1 MAFLDNSGDIILDAV
16 LTDVGR
22 MRLARGD
29 GSFQITAF
37 ALGDDEID
45 YSLYNANHPSGSA
58 YYDLSIKQTPI
69 LESFTNNAS
78 FMKSKLMSINRFDL
92 FYLPVLKLNQ
102 LIKGTAKHSSGV
114 YVVPV
119 DSATSTNA
127 SLQNATGI
135 LNGFNPSIGENYIRI
150 DQGIDNSAQPPTI
163 ELQPSL
169 RETQY
174 AVRMYNDLGS
184 IYSPSANGGQGLAR
198 PSSIDDDGIATYFF
212 SLTANNTFVQIN
224 RDVTTTSAN
233 QVIAGSR
240 GTILSFKVAASENLR
255 SSYSLFT
262 ELGGSGL
269 TVNGVSSLRYVD
281 TFIEIE
287 GVTTGYK
294 IEIPIRYIKA

>member
-22 MRLARGD
+22 MRLAKGD

-102 LIKGTAKHSSGV
+102 LVKGAAKHSSNV
-114 YVVPV
+114 FIVTV
-119 DSATSTNA
+119 DNATSTNA
-127 SLQNATGI
+127 SLQNVNGI
-135 LNGFNPSIGENYIRI
+135 LNGFNPSIGENYVRI

-163 ELQPSL
+163 ELSPAL
-169 RETQY
+169 KETQY
-174 AVRMYNDLGS
+174 AIRMHNDLGS

-198 PSSIDDDGIATYFF
+198 ASSIDDDGFATY
-212 SLTANNTFVQIN
+212 LK
-224 RDVTTTSAN
+224 D
-233 QVIAGSR
+233 
-240 GTILSFKVAASENLR
+240 
-255 SSYSLFT
+255 YYLF
-262 ELGGSGL
+262 L
-269 TVNGVSSLRYVD
+269 
-281 TFIEIE
+281 
-287 GVTTGYK
+287 
-294 IEIPIRYIKA
+294 

>member
-78 FMKSKLMSINRFDL
+78 FMKSKLMSINKFDL
-92 FYLPVLKLNQ
+92 FYLPVMKLNQ
-102 LIKGTAKHSSGV
+102 LLKGTAKHSSGV
-114 YVVPV
+114 FVVAV
-119 DSATSTNA
+119 DSATSV
-127 SLQNATGI
+127 SLQSVDGV
-135 LNGFNPSIGENYIRI
+135 LNGFRPSLSENYVRI

-163 ELQPSL
+163 ELNTAL
-169 RETQY
+169 KETQY
-174 AVRMYNDLGS
+174 IIRMHNELGYV
-184 IYSPSANGGQGLAR
+184 YSPTGDGGVAN

-212 SLTANNTFVQIN
+212 SLTANNTFVQMN
-224 RDVTTTSAN
+224 TTLTTTANN

-269 TVNGVSSLRYVD
+269 TIGTVSSLRYID
-281 TFIEIE
+281 TYVEVE

-294 IEIPIRYIKA
+294 IEIPIRYVKS

>member
-58 YYDLSIKQTPI
+58 YYDLAIKQTPI
-69 LESFTNNAS
+69 LESFTNNSS
-78 FMKSKLMSINRFDL
+78 FLKSKLMSINRFDL
-92 FYLPVLKLNQ
+92 FYLPVIKLNQ
-102 LIKGTAKHSSGV
+102 LIKGAAKHSSDV
-114 YVVPV
+114 FVVTV
-119 DSATSTNA
+119 DNATSTNA
-127 SLQNATGI
+127 SLQNTTGI
-135 LNGFNPSIGENYIRI
+135 LNGFNPSIGENFIRI

-163 ELQPSL
+163 ELQPAL

-174 AVRMYNDLGS
+174 AIRIHNDLGS
-184 IYSPSANGGQGLAR
+184 IYSPSGNGGQGRAR
-198 PSSIDDDGIATYFF
+198 ASSVDDDGIATYFF
-212 SLTANNTFVQIN
+212 SLTANNTFVTVN
-224 RDVTTTSAN
+224 SDTTTTSTN

-240 GTILSFKVAASENLR
+240 GTILQFKVAASENLR
-255 SSYSLFT
+255 SSTALFT
-262 ELGGSGL
+262 ELGGTGL
-269 TVNGVSSLRYVD
+269 TVNGVSNLKYIDS
-281 TFIEIE
+281 FIEIE

>member
-102 LIKGTAKHSSGV
+102 LKTSTAKHSSGV
-114 YVVPV
+114 FIVTV
-119 DSATSTNA
+119 DNTTSTNA

-135 LNGFNPSIGENYIRI
+135 FRFTKL
-150 DQGIDNSAQPPTI
+150 
-163 ELQPSL
+163 
-169 RETQY
+169 
-174 AVRMYNDLGS
+174 
-184 IYSPSANGGQGLAR
+184 
-198 PSSIDDDGIATYFF
+198 
-212 SLTANNTFVQIN
+212 LTASPLHFP
-224 RDVTTTSAN
+224 
-233 QVIAGSR
+233 R
-240 GTILSFKVAASENLR
+240 GNSTKYL
-255 SSYSLFT
+255 
-262 ELGGSGL
+262 
-269 TVNGVSSLRYVD
+269 
-281 TFIEIE
+281 
-287 GVTTGYK
+287 
-294 IEIPIRYIKA
+294 

>member
-22 MRLARGD
+22 MRLAKGD

-102 LIKGTAKHSSGV
+102 LVKGAAKHSSNV
-114 YVVPV
+114 FIVTV
-119 DSATSTNA
+119 DNATSTNA
-127 SLQNATGI
+127 SLQNVNGI
-135 LNGFNPSIGENYIRI
+135 LNGFNPSIGENYVRI

-163 ELQPSL
+163 ELSPAL
-169 RETQY
+169 KETQY
-174 AVRMYNDLGS
+174 AIRMHNDLGS

-198 PSSIDDDGIATYFF
+198 ASSIDDDGIATYFF
-212 SLTANNTFVQIN
+212 SLTANNTFVGVN
-224 RDVTTTSAN
+224 SDTSTTSTN

-240 GTILSFKVAASENLR
+240 GTSLRFKIAASENLR

-262 ELGGSGL
+262 EIGGSGL
-269 TVNGVSSLRYVD
+269 TVQGVTSLRYID

-294 IEIPIRYIKA
+294 IEIPVRYIKA

>member
-22 MRLARGD
+22 MRLAKGD

-58 YYDLSIKQTPI
+58 YYDLAIKQTPI
-69 LESFTNNAS
+69 LESFTNNSS
-78 FMKSKLMSINRFDL
+78 FLKSKLMSINRFDL
-92 FYLPVLKLNQ
+92 FYLPVMKLNE
-102 LIKGTAKHSSGV
+102 LINGTAKHTSGV
-114 YVVPV
+114 FVVTV
-119 DSATSTNA
+119 DNTTSTNS
-127 SLQNATGI
+127 SLQNVTGI
-135 LNGFNPSIGENYIRI
+135 LNGFNPGIGENYIRI

-163 ELQPSL
+163 ELQPAL

-174 AVRMYNDLGS
+174 AVRIHNDLGS
-184 IYSPSANGGQGLAR
+184 IYSPSGNGGQGRAR
-198 PSSIDDDGIATYFF
+198 ASSVDDDGIATYFF
-212 SLTANNTFVQIN
+212 SLTANNTFVTVN
-224 RDVTTTSAN
+224 SDTTTTSTN

-240 GTILSFKVAASENLR
+240 GSIVQFKIAASENLR
-255 SSYSLFT
+255 SSTALFT

-269 TVNGVSSLRYVD
+269 TVNGVTNLRYID
-281 TFIEIE
+281 TFVEIE
-287 GVTTGYK
+287 GITTGYK

>member
-22 MRLARGD
+22 MRLAKGD

-102 LIKGTAKHSSGV
+102 LVKGAAKHSSNV
-114 YVVPV
+114 FIVTV
-119 DSATSTNA
+119 DNATSTNA
-127 SLQNATGI
+127 SLQNVNGI
-135 LNGFNPSIGENYIRI
+135 LNGFNPSIGENYVRI

-163 ELQPSL
+163 ELPPAL
-169 RETQY
+169 KETQY
-174 AVRMYNDLGS
+174 AIRMHNDLGS

-198 PSSIDDDGIATYFF
+198 ASSIDDDGIATYFF
-212 SLTANNTFVQIN
+212 SLTANNTFVGVN
-224 RDVTTTSAN
+224 SDTSTTSTN

-240 GTILSFKVAASENLR
+240 GTSLRFKIAASENLR

-262 ELGGSGL
+262 EIGGSGL
-269 TVNGVSSLRYVD
+269 TVEGVTSLRYID

-294 IEIPIRYIKA
+294 IEIPVRYIKA

>member
-58 YYDLSIKQTPI
+58 YYDLAIKQTPI
-69 LESFTNNAS
+69 LESFTNNSS
-78 FMKSKLMSINRFDL
+78 FLKSKLMSINRFDL
-92 FYLPVLKLNQ
+92 FYLPVIKLNQ
-102 LIKGTAKHSSGV
+102 LIKGAAKHSSDV
-114 YVVPV
+114 FIVTV
-119 DSATSTNA
+119 DNTTSTNA
-127 SLQNATGI
+127 SLQNTTGI
-135 LNGFNPSIGENYIRI
+135 LNGFNPSIGENFIRI

-163 ELQPSL
+163 ELQPAL

-174 AVRMYNDLGS
+174 AIRIHNDLGS
-184 IYSPSANGGQGLAR
+184 IYSPSGNGGQGRAR
-198 PSSIDDDGIATYFF
+198 ASSVDDDGIATYFF
-212 SLTANNTFVQIN
+212 SLTANNTFVTVN
-224 RDVTTTSAN
+224 SDTTTTSTN

-240 GTILSFKVAASENLR
+240 GTILQFKVAASENLR
-255 SSYSLFT
+255 SSTALFT
-262 ELGGSGL
+262 ELGGTGL
-269 TVNGVSSLRYVD
+269 TVNGVSNLKYIDS
-281 TFIEIE
+281 FIEIE

>member
-69 LESFTNNAS
+69 LESFTNNSS
-78 FMKSKLMSINRFDL
+78 FLKSKLMSINRFDL

-102 LIKGTAKHSSGV
+102 LIKGASKHSSDV
-114 YVVPV
+114 FIVTV
-119 DSATSTNA
+119 DNTTSTNA
-127 SLQNATGI
+127 SLQNTTGI
-135 LNGFNPSIGENYIRI
+135 LNGFNPSIGENFIRI

-163 ELQPSL
+163 ELQPAL

-174 AVRMYNDLGS
+174 AIRIHNDLGS
-184 IYSPSANGGQGLAR
+184 IYSPSGNGGQGRAR
-198 PSSIDDDGIATYFF
+198 ASSVDDDGIATYFF
-212 SLTANNTFVQIN
+212 SLTANNTFVTVN
-224 RDVTTTSAN
+224 SDTTTTSTN

-240 GTILSFKVAASENLR
+240 GTILQFKVAASENLR
-255 SSYSLFT
+255 SSTALFT
-262 ELGGSGL
+262 ELGGTGL
-269 TVNGVSSLRYVD
+269 TVNGVSNLKYIDS
-281 TFIEIE
+281 FIEIE

>member
-22 MRLARGD
+22 MRLAKGD

-37 ALGDDEID
+37 ALADDEID

>member
-58 YYDLSIKQTPI
+58 YYDLAIKQTPI
-69 LESFTNNAS
+69 LESFTNNSS
-78 FMKSKLMSINRFDL
+78 FLKSKLMSINRFDL
-92 FYLPVLKLNQ
+92 FYLPVIKLNQ
-102 LIKGTAKHSSGV
+102 LIKGAAKHSSDV
-114 YVVPV
+114 FVVTV
-119 DSATSTNA
+119 DNTTSTNA
-127 SLQNATGI
+127 SLQNTTGI
-135 LNGFNPSIGENYIRI
+135 LNGFNPSIGENFIRI

-163 ELQPSL
+163 ELQPAL

-174 AVRMYNDLGS
+174 AIRIHNDLGS
-184 IYSPSANGGQGLAR
+184 IYSPSGNGGQGRAR
-198 PSSIDDDGIATYFF
+198 ASSVDDDGIATYFF
-212 SLTANNTFVQIN
+212 SLTANNTFVTVN
-224 RDVTTTSAN
+224 SDTTTTSTN

-240 GTILSFKVAASENLR
+240 GTILQFKVAASENLR
-255 SSYSLFT
+255 SSTALFT
-262 ELGGSGL
+262 ELGGTGL
-269 TVNGVSSLRYVD
+269 TVNGVSNLKYIDS
-281 TFIEIE
+281 FIEIE

>member
-22 MRLARGD
+22 MRLAKGD

-37 ALGDDEID
+37 ALADDEID

-78 FMKSKLMSINRFDL
+78 FMKSKLMSINKFDL

-102 LIKGTAKHSSGV
+102 LLRGSAKHSSGV
-114 YVVPV
+114 FIVSV
-119 DSATSTNA
+119 DNATST
-127 SLQNATGI
+127 SLQSVDGV
-135 LNGFNPSIGENYIRI
+135 LNGFRPSLSENFIRI

-163 ELQPSL
+163 ELNTAL
-169 RETQY
+169 KETQY
-174 AVRMYNDLGS
+174 IIRMHNDLGYV
-184 IYSPSANGGQGLAR
+184 YSPSAQGGQGVAS
-198 PSSIDDDGIATYFF
+198 PSSVDDDGIATYFF
-212 SLTANNTFVQIN
+212 SLTANNTFVMMNQ
-224 RDVTTTSAN
+224 DLTTTSAN

-240 GTILSFKVAASENLR
+240 GTILQFKIAASENLR

-269 TVNGVSSLRYVD
+269 TVGAVSSLRYID
-281 TFIEIE
+281 TYVEIE

-294 IEIPIRYIKA
+294 IEIPIRYVKS

>member
-22 MRLARGD
+22 MRLAKGD

-102 LIKGTAKHSSGV
+102 LKNSTAKHSSGV
-114 YVVPV
+114 FVVTV
-119 DSATSTNA
+119 DNATSTNA
-127 SLQNATGI
+127 SLQNASGI
-135 LNGFNPSIGENYIRI
+135 MNGFNPAIAENYIRI
-150 DQGIDNSAQPPTI
+150 DQGIDNSAQPPSI
-163 ELQPSL
+163 ELPPAL

-174 AVRMYNDLGS
+174 SVKMHNDLGS
-184 IYSPSANGGQGLAR
+184 IYSPSANGGQGIAR

-212 SLTANNTFVQIN
+212 SLTANNTFVVTN
-224 RDVTTTSAN
+224 TDTTTNSN
-233 QVIAGSR
+233 VQVIAGSR
-240 GTILSFKVAASENLR
+240 GTILSFKIAASENLR

-262 ELGGSGL
+262 EIGGSGL
-269 TVNGVSSLRYVD
+269 TVNTVSSLRYID
-281 TFIEIE
+281 TFIEVE

>member
-45 YSLYNANHPSGSA
+45 YSLYNPNHPSGSA

-102 LIKGTAKHSSGV
+102 LVAGTAKHSSGV
-114 YVVPV
+114 FVVPV
-119 DSATSTNA
+119 DSTTSTNA

-135 LNGFNPSIGENYIRI
+135 LNGFNPSLGENYIRI

-240 GTILSFKVAASENLR
+240 GTILSFKIAASENLR

-262 ELGGSGL
+262 EIGGSGL
-269 TVNGVSSLRYVD
+269 TVNGVSSLRYID

-294 IEIPIRYIKA
+294 LEIPVRYIKA

>member
-22 MRLARGD
+22 MRLAKGD

-58 YYDLSIKQTPI
+58 YYDLAIKQTPI
-69 LESFTNNAS
+69 LESFTNNSS
-78 FMKSKLMSINRFDL
+78 FLKSKLMSINRFDL
-92 FYLPVLKLNQ
+92 FYLPVMKLNE
-102 LIKGTAKHSSGV
+102 LINGTAKHTSGV
-114 YVVPV
+114 FVVTV
-119 DSATSTNA
+119 DNTTSTNS
-127 SLQNATGI
+127 SLQNVTGI
-135 LNGFNPSIGENYIRI
+135 LNGFNPGIGENYIRI

-163 ELQPSL
+163 ELQPAL

-174 AVRMYNDLGS
+174 AVRIHNDLGS
-184 IYSPSANGGQGLAR
+184 IYSPSGNGGQGRAR
-198 PSSIDDDGIATYFF
+198 ASSVDDDGIATYFF
-212 SLTANNTFVQIN
+212 SLTANNTFVTVN
-224 RDVTTTSAN
+224 SDTTTTSTN

-240 GTILSFKVAASENLR
+240 GSILQFKIAASENLR
-255 SSYSLFT
+255 SSTALFT

-269 TVNGVSSLRYVD
+269 TVNGVTNLRYID
-281 TFIEIE
+281 TFVEIE
-287 GVTTGYK
+287 GITTGYK

>member
-45 YSLYNANHPSGSA
+45 YALYNASHPSGSA
-58 YYDLSIKQTPI
+58 YYDLAIKQTPI
-69 LESFTNNAS
+69 LESFTNNSS
-78 FMKSKLMSINRFDL
+78 FLKSKLMSINRFDL
-92 FYLPVLKLNQ
+92 FYLPVMKLNQ
-102 LIKGTAKHSSGV
+102 LFNGTAKHSSDV
-114 YVVPV
+114 FVVTV
-119 DSATSTNA
+119 DNTTSTNA

-135 LNGFNPSIGENYIRI
+135 LNGFNPGIDQNYIRV

-163 ELQPSL
+163 ELQPAL

-174 AVRMYNDLGS
+174 AVRIHNDLGS
-184 IYSPSANGGQGLAR
+184 IYSPSTTGGQGRAR
-198 PSSIDDDGIATYFF
+198 ASSIDDDGIATYFF
-212 SLTANNTFVQIN
+212 SLTANNTFVTVN
-224 RDVTTTSAN
+224 SDTTTTSTN

-240 GTILSFKVAASENLR
+240 GSILQFKLAASENLR
-255 SSYSLFT
+255 SSSALFT
-262 ELGGSGL
+262 ELGGTGL
-269 TVNGVSSLRYVD
+269 TVNGVSNLKYIDS
-281 TFIEIE
+281 FIEIE

-294 IEIPIRYIKA
+294 IEIPIRYVKA

>member
-22 MRLARGD
+22 MRLAKGD

-37 ALGDDEID
+37 ALADDEID

-78 FMKSKLMSINRFDL
+78 FMKSKLMSINKFDL

-102 LIKGTAKHSSGV
+102 LNLGTAKHSSGV
-114 YVVPV
+114 FVVSV
-119 DSATSTNA
+119 DSTTST
-127 SLQNATGI
+127 SLQSVEGV
-135 LNGFNPSIGENYIRI
+135 LNGFRPSISENYIRI

-163 ELQPSL
+163 ELNTSL
-169 RETQY
+169 KETQY
-174 AVRMYNDLGS
+174 IIRMHNDLGYV
-184 IYSPSANGGQGLAR
+184 YSPSGQGGQGVAS
-198 PSSIDDDGIATYFF
+198 PSSVDDDGIATYFF
-212 SLTANNTFVQIN
+212 SLTANNTFVIMN
-224 RDVTTTSAN
+224 TDTTTTSAN

-240 GTILSFKVAASENLR
+240 GTILKFKIAASENLR

-269 TVNGVSSLRYVD
+269 TVGAVSSLRYID
-281 TFIEIE
+281 TYVEIE

-294 IEIPIRYIKA
+294 IEIPIRYVKS

>member
-102 LIKGTAKHSSGV
+102 LVAGTAKHSSGV
-114 YVVPV
+114 FIVPV
-119 DSATSTNA
+119 DSATSVNA

-135 LNGFNPSIGENYIRI
+135 LNGFNPSLGENYIRI

-240 GTILSFKVAASENLR
+240 GTILSFKIAASENLR

-262 ELGGSGL
+262 ELGGSSL
-269 TVNGVSSLRYVD
+269 TVNGVSSLRYID

-294 IEIPIRYIKA
+294 IEIPVRYIKA